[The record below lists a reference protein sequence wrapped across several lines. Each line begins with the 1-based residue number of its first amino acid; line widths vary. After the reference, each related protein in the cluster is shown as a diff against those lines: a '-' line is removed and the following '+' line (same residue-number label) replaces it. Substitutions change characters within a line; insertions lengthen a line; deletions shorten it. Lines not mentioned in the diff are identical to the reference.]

1 MVPPFF
7 SVIIAEHRAI
17 KCIYAQK
24 THQHMLSQS
33 NTPRGLGCTC
43 TSLNF
48 FDVPQEMKINL
59 PVQHQ
64 WGVSY
69 PDDKFCKAAY

>member
-1 MVPPFF
+1 MHTKHTNTRTHTLPP
-7 SVIIAEHRAI
+7 SIA
-17 KCIYAQK
+17 
-24 THQHMLSQS
+24 
-33 NTPRGLGCTC
+33 PRGLGCTC
-43 TSLNF
+43 TSLGC

-59 PVQHQ
+59 PAQHQ

>member
-1 MVPPFF
+1 MH
-7 SVIIAEHRAI
+7 I
-17 KCIYAQK
+17 CTYAHK
-24 THQHMLSQS
+24 THQHMLTHS

-43 TSLNF
+43 TSLDC

-59 PVQHQ
+59 PAQHQ

-69 PDDKFCKAAY
+69 PDDKFCKAGY